1 MTIYIDAMGGDH
13 APKEIVK
20 GAVEAVKEYNV
31 PVTLVGKK
39 EAIEQEL
46 IAFGFDDPRI
56 TIMPAES
63 VIGFNEEPVQAVRH
77 KKDSSIVTALTAM
90 KEDPNSV
97 LISAGST
104 GALLVG
110 GQLLLGR
117 IKGVKRPGLGTV
129 FPQGKDR
136 KVFVIDVGASSDSKP
151 DYLLTY
157 AKLAKIYSESVLGET
172 NPKIGLINVGTEAEK
187 GSMLAKEAHTLLEN
201 SGLNFAGNVEAR
213 DIPTTPVNILVCDG
227 FTGNVVLKLTEGLMS
242 FILHSIKDALL
253 GSVKG
258 KLGALLI
265 KDDLK
270 AFKDAYNPD
279 EYGGSPL
286 LGIKGGIIKAHG
298 SSGSYAIKNTVKQAM
313 QFQENHVV
321 ELLSKEMETNA

>member
-136 KVFVIDVGASSDSKP
+136 KVFVLDVGASSDSKP